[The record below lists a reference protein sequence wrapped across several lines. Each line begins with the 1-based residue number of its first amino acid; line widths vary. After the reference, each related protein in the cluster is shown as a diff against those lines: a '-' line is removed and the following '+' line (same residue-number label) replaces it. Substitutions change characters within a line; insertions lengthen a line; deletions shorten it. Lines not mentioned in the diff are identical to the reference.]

1 MRPPLPCEA
10 ALVGPHQ
17 LPAYDPARDRGRA
30 TRALA
35 MLALAARR
43 PDLAAYDAL
52 AARVD
57 ADLALVAAARDGED
71 TEASAA

>member
-1 MRPPLPCEA
+1 MRPPLACEA

-30 TRALA
+30 TRATLA
-35 MLALAARR
+35 RLIAARR
-43 PDLAAYDAL
+43 PDLVAYASL

-57 ADLALVAAARDGED
+57 ADLALCAAAREP
-71 TEASAA
+71 EAEGVAA